1 MTGFGRIFGITLA
14 AYLIGL
20 IAAFLAI
27 LAIID
32 VDTIS
37 LDSGLPMAAMT
48 TPMIAVV
55 VFWGVA
61 RVAGANVQPVSTFL
75 FGGIAVYSLL
85 YLCGRLVANGFMSN
99 SAATVIGALA
109 LFMLG
114 FKAVANAGQAR

>member
-1 MTGFGRIFGITLA
+1 MSGFGRVLGITVA

-20 IAAFLAI
+20 AAAVLAI

-32 VDTIS
+32 VKTLS
-37 LDSGLPMAAMT
+37 LDSGLPMSVMT

-61 RVAGANVQPVSTFL
+61 RVAGSNLAPVRTFL

-85 YLCGRLVANGFMSN
+85 YLCGRLVANAFMSN
-99 SAATVIGALA
+99 TGATVVGAGALFVMCLQMIGHA
-109 LFMLG
+109 D
-114 FKAVANAGQAR
+114 QRR